1 MHISE
6 TRQSS
11 NTILTKCSKM
21 TEEKHKRHGMNG
33 NADGAIKEEPLKN
46 NYVQGG
52 RLKFFKDGK
61 FILEL
66 ERAREGE
73 RMSWVSVPRKT
84 FWPPQGTAASTPT
97 YRQESSASLSV
108 SDDNS
113 SIQSSPWQRDHSWK
127 QPSPRRNQSKELS
140 FFFWRPKHKRSSAA
154 AAAKSRKSRRPYSA
168 LPEKDSRVVFSDR
181 TSKDGASTTTNNN
194 CKSRSVRASLLVI
207 VQNLLDRTSTA
218 AATTTAAASRADV
231 AVVSPRKRFLREMEK
246 DKVQTDDG
254 CLKRSRNKTPAKFG
268 SPVTANGTTEDVG
281 GGGGAVKPARNCSY
295 SITSLLAE
303 DRNVKRSPSNSPS
316 HFNASIA
323 QPQYCSPSSEDR
335 WYSESVDRLR
345 SIELSADKRGYPSYP
360 HPSYLPPYMYPYTL
374 PPYYGPGVYGRGYI
388 MPPIYHTPPMPIE
401 MSHDTPSCS
410 WAADPPRDLEH
421 RDDNITDMPLNLSK
435 HAG

>member
-1 MHISE
+1 M
-6 TRQSS
+6 
-11 NTILTKCSKM
+11 
-21 TEEKHKRHGMNG
+21 
-33 NADGAIKEEPLKN
+33 
-46 NYVQGG
+46 
-52 RLKFFKDGK
+52 
-61 FILEL
+61 
-66 ERAREGE
+66 
-73 RMSWVSVPRKT
+73 
-84 FWPPQGTAASTPT
+84 
-97 YRQESSASLSV
+97 
-108 SDDNS
+108 
-113 SIQSSPWQRDHSWK
+113 
-127 QPSPRRNQSKELS
+127 
-140 FFFWRPKHKRSSAA
+140 
-154 AAAKSRKSRRPYSA
+154 
-168 LPEKDSRVVFSDR
+168 
-181 TSKDGASTTTNNN
+181 
-194 CKSRSVRASLLVI
+194 LVI

-345 SIELSADKRGYPSYP
+345 SIELSVSRRAS
-360 HPSYLPPYMYPYTL
+360 
-374 PPYYGPGVYGRGYI
+374 
-388 MPPIYHTPPMPIE
+388 
-401 MSHDTPSCS
+401 
-410 WAADPPRDLEH
+410 
-421 RDDNITDMPLNLSK
+421 LNLS
-435 HAG
+435 